1 MKIYDEITKE
11 ELTAPDESKGYLYE
25 SQIKTGMTEDT
36 YEVMEGTVTEDC
48 PNGLRRLIPGH
59 AVFEACQFYHTYT
72 DEEIK
77 RMEEQAAAE
86 QAAKEAAEREAAEKA
101 AKEAAEKE
109 AQNNVNSSST
119 QPNQSQEGS
128 KPNHPKETDGV
139 TVYTTPSG
147 KCYHLDPDC
156 GGKNSR
162 PTTLT
167 KAQSSGYRPCEKC
180 A

>member
-1 MKIYDEITKE
+1 MKIYDEITKK
-11 ELTAPDESKGYLYE
+11 ELTAPDESKGYLYD

-86 QAAKEAAEREAAEKA
+86 QADKEREERIARIDSIDAQVTYTAMMTDTLMEETDSGDGSGSDGSVDSTDSKEA
-101 AKEAAEKE
+101 
-109 AQNNVNSSST
+109 
-119 QPNQSQEGS
+119 
-128 KPNHPKETDGV
+128 
-139 TVYTTPSG
+139 
-147 KCYHLDPDC
+147 
-156 GGKNSR
+156 
-162 PTTLT
+162 
-167 KAQSSGYRPCEKC
+167 
-180 A
+180 

>member
-1 MKIYDEITKE
+1 MKIYNEITKE

-36 YEVMEGTVTEDC
+36 YKVMEGTVTEDC

-86 QAAKEAAEREAAEKA
+86 QAVKDREAKIAMIDSIDAQVTYTAMMTDTLMEETDSGEGSGSDDAADSTDSKEA
-101 AKEAAEKE
+101 
-109 AQNNVNSSST
+109 
-119 QPNQSQEGS
+119 
-128 KPNHPKETDGV
+128 
-139 TVYTTPSG
+139 
-147 KCYHLDPDC
+147 
-156 GGKNSR
+156 
-162 PTTLT
+162 
-167 KAQSSGYRPCEKC
+167 
-180 A
+180 

>member
-11 ELTAPDESKGYLYE
+11 ELTAPDESKGYLYD

-86 QAAKEAAEREAAEKA
+86 QADKEREERIARIDGIDAQVTYTAMMTDTLMEETDSGDGSGSDGSADSTDSKEA
-101 AKEAAEKE
+101 
-109 AQNNVNSSST
+109 
-119 QPNQSQEGS
+119 
-128 KPNHPKETDGV
+128 
-139 TVYTTPSG
+139 
-147 KCYHLDPDC
+147 
-156 GGKNSR
+156 
-162 PTTLT
+162 
-167 KAQSSGYRPCEKC
+167 
-180 A
+180 

>member
-1 MKIYDEITKE
+1 MKIYDEITKK

-86 QAAKEAAEREAAEKA
+86 QAAKDREERIARIDSIDAQVTYTAMMTDTLMEETDSGEGSGSDGAADSTDS
-101 AKEAAEKE
+101 KEA
-109 AQNNVNSSST
+109 
-119 QPNQSQEGS
+119 
-128 KPNHPKETDGV
+128 
-139 TVYTTPSG
+139 
-147 KCYHLDPDC
+147 
-156 GGKNSR
+156 
-162 PTTLT
+162 
-167 KAQSSGYRPCEKC
+167 
-180 A
+180 

>member
-59 AVFEACQFYHTYT
+59 AVYEACQFYHTYT

-86 QAAKEAAEREAAEKA
+86 QADKEREERIARIDSIDAQVTYTAMMTDTLMEETDSGEGSGSDGSVDSTDSKEA
-101 AKEAAEKE
+101 
-109 AQNNVNSSST
+109 
-119 QPNQSQEGS
+119 
-128 KPNHPKETDGV
+128 
-139 TVYTTPSG
+139 
-147 KCYHLDPDC
+147 
-156 GGKNSR
+156 
-162 PTTLT
+162 
-167 KAQSSGYRPCEKC
+167 
-180 A
+180 

>member
-86 QAAKEAAEREAAEKA
+86 QAVKDREERIARIDSIDAQVTYTAMMTDTLMEETDSGEGSGSDGAADSTDSKEA
-101 AKEAAEKE
+101 
-109 AQNNVNSSST
+109 
-119 QPNQSQEGS
+119 
-128 KPNHPKETDGV
+128 
-139 TVYTTPSG
+139 
-147 KCYHLDPDC
+147 
-156 GGKNSR
+156 
-162 PTTLT
+162 
-167 KAQSSGYRPCEKC
+167 
-180 A
+180 

>member
-1 MKIYDEITKE
+1 MKIYDEITKK

-86 QAAKEAAEREAAEKA
+86 QAVKDREERIARIDSIDAQVTYTAMMTDTLMEETDSGEGSGSDGAADSTDSKEA
-101 AKEAAEKE
+101 
-109 AQNNVNSSST
+109 
-119 QPNQSQEGS
+119 
-128 KPNHPKETDGV
+128 
-139 TVYTTPSG
+139 
-147 KCYHLDPDC
+147 
-156 GGKNSR
+156 
-162 PTTLT
+162 
-167 KAQSSGYRPCEKC
+167 
-180 A
+180 

>member
-36 YEVMEGTVTEDC
+36 YEVMEGTVTEEC

-59 AVFEACQFYHTYT
+59 AVYEACQFYHTYT

-86 QAAKEAAEREAAEKA
+86 QAAKDREAKIAMIDSIDAQVTYTAMMTDTLMEETNSGDGSGSDGA
-101 AKEAAEKE
+101 ADSTDSKEA
-109 AQNNVNSSST
+109 
-119 QPNQSQEGS
+119 
-128 KPNHPKETDGV
+128 
-139 TVYTTPSG
+139 
-147 KCYHLDPDC
+147 
-156 GGKNSR
+156 
-162 PTTLT
+162 
-167 KAQSSGYRPCEKC
+167 
-180 A
+180 

>member
-36 YEVMEGTVTEDC
+36 YEVMEGTVTEEC

-86 QAAKEAAEREAAEKA
+86 QTAKDREERIARIDSIDAQVTYTAMMTDTLMEETDSGKGSGSDGAADSTDSKEA
-101 AKEAAEKE
+101 
-109 AQNNVNSSST
+109 
-119 QPNQSQEGS
+119 
-128 KPNHPKETDGV
+128 
-139 TVYTTPSG
+139 
-147 KCYHLDPDC
+147 
-156 GGKNSR
+156 
-162 PTTLT
+162 
-167 KAQSSGYRPCEKC
+167 
-180 A
+180 

>member
-1 MKIYDEITKE
+1 MKIYDEITKK

-36 YEVMEGTVTEDC
+36 YEVMDGTVTEDC

-86 QAAKEAAEREAAEKA
+86 QAAKDREAKIAMIDSIDAQVTYTAMMTDTLMEETNSGDGSGSDGA
-101 AKEAAEKE
+101 ADSTDSKEA
-109 AQNNVNSSST
+109 
-119 QPNQSQEGS
+119 
-128 KPNHPKETDGV
+128 
-139 TVYTTPSG
+139 
-147 KCYHLDPDC
+147 
-156 GGKNSR
+156 
-162 PTTLT
+162 
-167 KAQSSGYRPCEKC
+167 
-180 A
+180 

>member
-1 MKIYDEITKE
+1 MKIYDEITKK

-36 YEVMEGTVTEDC
+36 YEVMEGTVTEDY

-86 QAAKEAAEREAAEKA
+86 QAAKDREERIARIDSIDAQVTYTAMMTDTLMEETDSGEGSGSDGAADSTDS
-101 AKEAAEKE
+101 KEA
-109 AQNNVNSSST
+109 
-119 QPNQSQEGS
+119 
-128 KPNHPKETDGV
+128 
-139 TVYTTPSG
+139 
-147 KCYHLDPDC
+147 
-156 GGKNSR
+156 
-162 PTTLT
+162 
-167 KAQSSGYRPCEKC
+167 
-180 A
+180 

>member
-48 PNGLRRLIPGH
+48 PNGLRRLIPGY
-59 AVFEACQFYHTYT
+59 AVFEACKFYHTYT

-86 QAAKEAAEREAAEKA
+86 QAAKDREERIARIDSIDAQVTYTAMMTDTLMEETDSGEGSGSDGAADSTDS
-101 AKEAAEKE
+101 KEA
-109 AQNNVNSSST
+109 
-119 QPNQSQEGS
+119 
-128 KPNHPKETDGV
+128 
-139 TVYTTPSG
+139 
-147 KCYHLDPDC
+147 
-156 GGKNSR
+156 
-162 PTTLT
+162 
-167 KAQSSGYRPCEKC
+167 
-180 A
+180 

>member
-86 QAAKEAAEREAAEKA
+86 QAAKDREERIARIDSIDAQVTYTAMMTDTLMEETDSGEDSGSNSAADSTDS
-101 AKEAAEKE
+101 KEA
-109 AQNNVNSSST
+109 
-119 QPNQSQEGS
+119 
-128 KPNHPKETDGV
+128 
-139 TVYTTPSG
+139 
-147 KCYHLDPDC
+147 
-156 GGKNSR
+156 
-162 PTTLT
+162 
-167 KAQSSGYRPCEKC
+167 
-180 A
+180 

>member
-11 ELTAPDESKGYLYE
+11 ELTAPDESKGYLYD

-77 RMEEQAAAE
+77 RMEEQAAVE
-86 QAAKEAAEREAAEKA
+86 QADKEREERIARIDSIDAQVTYTAMMTDTLMEETDNSDGSGSDGAAGSTDSKEA
-101 AKEAAEKE
+101 
-109 AQNNVNSSST
+109 
-119 QPNQSQEGS
+119 
-128 KPNHPKETDGV
+128 
-139 TVYTTPSG
+139 
-147 KCYHLDPDC
+147 
-156 GGKNSR
+156 
-162 PTTLT
+162 
-167 KAQSSGYRPCEKC
+167 
-180 A
+180 

>member
-59 AVFEACQFYHTYT
+59 AVYEACQFYHTYT

-86 QAAKEAAEREAAEKA
+86 QAAKDREERIGRIDSIDAQVTYTAMMTDTLMEETDSGEGSGSDGAADSTDS
-101 AKEAAEKE
+101 KEA
-109 AQNNVNSSST
+109 
-119 QPNQSQEGS
+119 
-128 KPNHPKETDGV
+128 
-139 TVYTTPSG
+139 
-147 KCYHLDPDC
+147 
-156 GGKNSR
+156 
-162 PTTLT
+162 
-167 KAQSSGYRPCEKC
+167 
-180 A
+180 

>member
-36 YEVMEGTVTEDC
+36 YEVMEGTVTDDC

-86 QAAKEAAEREAAEKA
+86 QAAKDRDERIARIDSIDAQVTYTAMMTDTLMEETDSGEGSGSDGAADSTDS
-101 AKEAAEKE
+101 KEA
-109 AQNNVNSSST
+109 
-119 QPNQSQEGS
+119 
-128 KPNHPKETDGV
+128 
-139 TVYTTPSG
+139 
-147 KCYHLDPDC
+147 
-156 GGKNSR
+156 
-162 PTTLT
+162 
-167 KAQSSGYRPCEKC
+167 
-180 A
+180 

>member
-1 MKIYDEITKE
+1 MKIYDEITKK

-59 AVFEACQFYHTYT
+59 AIFEACQFYHTYT

-86 QAAKEAAEREAAEKA
+86 QAAKDRDERIARIDSIDAQVTYTAMMTDTLMEETDSGEGSGSDGAADSTDS
-101 AKEAAEKE
+101 KEA
-109 AQNNVNSSST
+109 
-119 QPNQSQEGS
+119 
-128 KPNHPKETDGV
+128 
-139 TVYTTPSG
+139 
-147 KCYHLDPDC
+147 
-156 GGKNSR
+156 
-162 PTTLT
+162 
-167 KAQSSGYRPCEKC
+167 
-180 A
+180 

>member
-86 QAAKEAAEREAAEKA
+86 QVAKDREERIARIDSIDAQVTYTAMMTDTLMEETDSGEGSGSDGAADSTDSKEA
-101 AKEAAEKE
+101 
-109 AQNNVNSSST
+109 
-119 QPNQSQEGS
+119 
-128 KPNHPKETDGV
+128 
-139 TVYTTPSG
+139 
-147 KCYHLDPDC
+147 
-156 GGKNSR
+156 
-162 PTTLT
+162 
-167 KAQSSGYRPCEKC
+167 
-180 A
+180 

>member
-48 PNGLRRLIPGH
+48 PNGLRRLIPGR

-86 QAAKEAAEREAAEKA
+86 QAAKDREERIARIDSIDAQVTYTAMMTDTLMEETDSGEGSGSDGAADSTDS
-101 AKEAAEKE
+101 KEA
-109 AQNNVNSSST
+109 
-119 QPNQSQEGS
+119 
-128 KPNHPKETDGV
+128 
-139 TVYTTPSG
+139 
-147 KCYHLDPDC
+147 
-156 GGKNSR
+156 
-162 PTTLT
+162 
-167 KAQSSGYRPCEKC
+167 
-180 A
+180 

>member
-1 MKIYDEITKE
+1 MKIYDEITKK
-11 ELTAPDESKGYLYE
+11 ELTAPDESKGYLYD

-86 QAAKEAAEREAAEKA
+86 QAAKDREERIARIDSIDAQVTYTAMMTDTLMEETDSGEGSGSDGAADSTDS
-101 AKEAAEKE
+101 KEA
-109 AQNNVNSSST
+109 
-119 QPNQSQEGS
+119 
-128 KPNHPKETDGV
+128 
-139 TVYTTPSG
+139 
-147 KCYHLDPDC
+147 
-156 GGKNSR
+156 
-162 PTTLT
+162 
-167 KAQSSGYRPCEKC
+167 
-180 A
+180 

>member
-59 AVFEACQFYHTYT
+59 AVFDACQFYHTYT

-86 QAAKEAAEREAAEKA
+86 QTAKDREERIARIDSIDAQVTYTAMMTDTLMEETDSGEGSGSDGAADSTDSKEA
-101 AKEAAEKE
+101 
-109 AQNNVNSSST
+109 
-119 QPNQSQEGS
+119 
-128 KPNHPKETDGV
+128 
-139 TVYTTPSG
+139 
-147 KCYHLDPDC
+147 
-156 GGKNSR
+156 
-162 PTTLT
+162 
-167 KAQSSGYRPCEKC
+167 
-180 A
+180 

>member
-77 RMEEQAAAE
+77 RMEVQAAAE
-86 QAAKEAAEREAAEKA
+86 QAAKDREERIARIDSIDAQVTYTAMMTDTLMEETDSGEGSGSDGAADSTDS
-101 AKEAAEKE
+101 KEA
-109 AQNNVNSSST
+109 
-119 QPNQSQEGS
+119 
-128 KPNHPKETDGV
+128 
-139 TVYTTPSG
+139 
-147 KCYHLDPDC
+147 
-156 GGKNSR
+156 
-162 PTTLT
+162 
-167 KAQSSGYRPCEKC
+167 
-180 A
+180 

>member
-11 ELTAPDESKGYLYE
+11 ELTAPDESKGYLYD

-59 AVFEACQFYHTYT
+59 AVYEACQFYHTYT

-86 QAAKEAAEREAAEKA
+86 QAAKDREERIARIDSID
-101 AKEAAEKE
+101 
-109 AQNNVNSSST
+109 AQVTYTAMMTDTLMEETDSG
-119 QPNQSQEGS
+119 EGS
-128 KPNHPKETDGV
+128 GSDGAADSTD
-139 TVYTTPSG
+139 SEE
-147 KCYHLDPDC
+147 
-156 GGKNSR
+156 
-162 PTTLT
+162 
-167 KAQSSGYRPCEKC
+167 A
-180 A
+180 

>member
-86 QAAKEAAEREAAEKA
+86 QAAKDREERIARIDSID
-101 AKEAAEKE
+101 
-109 AQNNVNSSST
+109 AQVTYTAMMTDTLMEETDSG
-119 QPNQSQEGS
+119 EGS
-128 KPNHPKETDGV
+128 GSDGAADSTDSKE
-139 TVYTTPSG
+139 S
-147 KCYHLDPDC
+147 
-156 GGKNSR
+156 
-162 PTTLT
+162 
-167 KAQSSGYRPCEKC
+167 
-180 A
+180 

>member
-59 AVFEACQFYHTYT
+59 AVFEVCQFYHAYT

-86 QAAKEAAEREAAEKA
+86 QAAKDREERIARIDSIDAQVTYTAMMTDTLMEETDSGEGSGSDGAADSTDS
-101 AKEAAEKE
+101 KEA
-109 AQNNVNSSST
+109 
-119 QPNQSQEGS
+119 
-128 KPNHPKETDGV
+128 
-139 TVYTTPSG
+139 
-147 KCYHLDPDC
+147 
-156 GGKNSR
+156 
-162 PTTLT
+162 
-167 KAQSSGYRPCEKC
+167 
-180 A
+180 

>member
-11 ELTAPDESKGYLYE
+11 ELTASDESKGYLYD

-86 QAAKEAAEREAAEKA
+86 QAAKDREERIARIDSIDAQVTYTAMMTDTLMEETDSGEGSGSDGAADSTDS
-101 AKEAAEKE
+101 KEA
-109 AQNNVNSSST
+109 
-119 QPNQSQEGS
+119 
-128 KPNHPKETDGV
+128 
-139 TVYTTPSG
+139 
-147 KCYHLDPDC
+147 
-156 GGKNSR
+156 
-162 PTTLT
+162 
-167 KAQSSGYRPCEKC
+167 
-180 A
+180 

>member
-25 SQIKTGMTEDT
+25 SQIKTGMTEDA

-59 AVFEACQFYHTYT
+59 AVFEVCQFYHTYT

-86 QAAKEAAEREAAEKA
+86 QAAKDREERIGRIDSIDAQVTYTAMMTDTLMEETNSGDGSGSDGAADSTDS
-101 AKEAAEKE
+101 KEA
-109 AQNNVNSSST
+109 
-119 QPNQSQEGS
+119 
-128 KPNHPKETDGV
+128 
-139 TVYTTPSG
+139 
-147 KCYHLDPDC
+147 
-156 GGKNSR
+156 
-162 PTTLT
+162 
-167 KAQSSGYRPCEKC
+167 
-180 A
+180 

>member
-11 ELTAPDESKGYLYE
+11 ELTAPDESKGYLYD

-86 QAAKEAAEREAAEKA
+86 QADKEREERIARIDSIDAQVTYTAMMTDTLMEDTDGGEGSGSDGAADSTDSKEA
-101 AKEAAEKE
+101 
-109 AQNNVNSSST
+109 
-119 QPNQSQEGS
+119 
-128 KPNHPKETDGV
+128 
-139 TVYTTPSG
+139 
-147 KCYHLDPDC
+147 
-156 GGKNSR
+156 
-162 PTTLT
+162 
-167 KAQSSGYRPCEKC
+167 
-180 A
+180 

>member
-86 QAAKEAAEREAAEKA
+86 QAAKDREERISRIDSIDAQVTYTAMMTDTLMEETDSGEGSGSDGAADSTDS
-101 AKEAAEKE
+101 KEA
-109 AQNNVNSSST
+109 
-119 QPNQSQEGS
+119 
-128 KPNHPKETDGV
+128 
-139 TVYTTPSG
+139 
-147 KCYHLDPDC
+147 
-156 GGKNSR
+156 
-162 PTTLT
+162 
-167 KAQSSGYRPCEKC
+167 
-180 A
+180 